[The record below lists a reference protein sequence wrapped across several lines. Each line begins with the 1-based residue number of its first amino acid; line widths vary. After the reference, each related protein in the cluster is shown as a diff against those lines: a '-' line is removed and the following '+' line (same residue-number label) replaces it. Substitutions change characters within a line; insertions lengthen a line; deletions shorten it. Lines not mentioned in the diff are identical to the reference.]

1 MITFKGLTA
10 PSPDVDFTRSAL
22 LHSSLI
28 THHKELTMKTET
40 EISSMFAMLNE
51 ERNKSILA
59 IAAADDLSHFDAMLK
74 YDGEIAPKT
83 TDRKKFVLIG
93 CDFPPCFVPKD
104 EAAAEEFV
112 ERVLTAYAMWN
123 EQVILNPD
131 WTFTQQAA
139 ALQKVMDDEIS
150 LLAPKPDQHYCVIDL
165 RGVQI

>member
-1 MITFKGLTA
+1 
-10 PSPDVDFTRSAL
+10 
-22 LHSSLI
+22 
-28 THHKELTMKTET
+28 MKTET
-40 EISSMFAMLNE
+40 EIESFFSTLNE
-51 ERNKSILA
+51 ERTKA
-59 IAAADDLSHFDAMLK
+59 IAAIVAADGISPFDAMLK
-74 YDGEIAPKT
+74 HDAEVAPRI
-83 TDRKKFVLIG
+83 TDRQKFTLIG

>member
-1 MITFKGLTA
+1 MNTT
-10 PSPDVDFTRSAL
+10 
-22 LHSSLI
+22 
-28 THHKELTMKTET
+28 T
-40 EISSMFAMLNE
+40 EIDNLFTLLNE
-51 ERNKSILA
+51 ERALGIHELMVVDGMN
-59 IAAADDLSHFDAMLK
+59 HFDAMIK
-74 YDGEIAPKT
+74 WDSSHAAKT
-83 TDRKKFVLIG
+83 TDRKKFALIG
-93 CDFPPCFVPKD
+93 CDFPACFVPKD